1 MAWRSTDGRP
11 SSDVR
16 HLSSGPHPP
25 PSPCQG
31 REPRRHPPNGLLPHL
46 WGRLGGG
53 KSGTRN
59 RSILPPL
66 PLPRPPLAGLS
77 DSHIRDG
84 DRRRI
89 KRKRGNKPQRHKEH
103 QERRTLTDAL
113 SDQKAFSESAT
124 VLKKSRPLCALGV
137 LVVFLTAEK
146 LTTKTRRAPRARH
159 FLPSGAASIPV
170 AEALFGSVERQPL
183 GVLGV
188 LVVHRPAGQD
198 ASGRKC
204 VKTVALPGEGA
215 PAAPANRTPPPF
227 MGEVGR
233 GQKRHSKPFHSSALA
248 PPPALPLPGEGV
260 WFAPASRSE
269 RRPTGG
275 CRPDSS
281 PSHGGGWEG
290 AKAALETVPF
300 FRPCPTPRPPLARLS
315 DSHIRDGDRR
325 RIKRKRG
332 NKPQRHKEHQERRTL
347 TDALSDQKAFS
358 ESATVLKK
366 SRPLCAL
373 GVLVV
378 FLTAEKLT
386 TKTRRAPRARHFLP
400 SGAASIPVAEALFGS
415 VERRPLGVLGVLV
428 VHRPA
433 GQDASGRKCVK
444 TVALPGE
451 GAPAAPANRT
461 PPPVMGEAGSQR
473 SEVRSQKSEVRSAD
487 GESARFS
494 WPWSRCLLHVFGMTV
509 TLEDESS

>member
-1 MAWRSTDGRP
+1 MVTVEAKEPVLVSVGIRGQKLFAWHGGPPTGDH
-11 SSDVR
+11 
-16 HLSSGPHPP
+16 HLTSVI
-25 PSPCQG
+25 C
-31 REPRRHPPNGLLPHL
+31 
-46 WGRLGGG
+46 
-53 KSGTRN
+53 
-59 RSILPPL
+59 PL
-66 PLPRPPLAGLS
+66 VICPLVPTPRPPLAGLS

-215 PAAPANRTPPPF
+215 PAAPANRTPVPF
-227 MGEVGR
+227 MGEVGSSGARTLCILKLLPLPSPPLAR
-233 GQKRHSKPFHSSALA
+233 GGSSRGVHRLRRFTPGNGDGEARRLKPIALPGEGVPVAPASRSERRPTGGCHPDSSPIHGGGWEQRRPHPLRFQALA
-248 PPPALPLPGEGV
+248 PPQPSPCQGREFARRPHRLRRFTPRNGDGEARHLKPIALPGEGV

-275 CRPDSS
+275 CHPDSS
-281 PSHGGGWEG
+281 PSHGEGWEG
-290 AKAALETVPF
+290 AT
-300 FRPCPTPRPPLARLS
+300 
-315 DSHIRDGDRR
+315 
-325 RIKRKRG
+325 RG
-332 NKPQRHKEHQERRTL
+332 
-347 TDALSDQKAFS
+347 
-358 ESATVLKK
+358 
-366 SRPLCAL
+366 
-373 GVLVV
+373 
-378 FLTAEKLT
+378 
-386 TKTRRAPRARHFLP
+386 
-400 SGAASIPVAEALFGS
+400 
-415 VERRPLGVLGVLV
+415 
-428 VHRPA
+428 
-433 GQDASGRKCVK
+433 
-444 TVALPGE
+444 
-451 GAPAAPANRT
+451 
-461 PPPVMGEAGSQR
+461 QR
-473 SEVRSQKSEVRSAD
+473 SEVRPPGRKTPAERLHFCVGLAKSVVILPHFMQLGAGRCASVD
-487 GESARFS
+487 GPCRVLLSRVHTVWSERFGPNGFDS
-494 WPWSRCLLHVFGMTV
+494 GVGAAGHAGAVVMRVSNRDRVDDRCPGATAGLQ
-509 TLEDESS
+509 